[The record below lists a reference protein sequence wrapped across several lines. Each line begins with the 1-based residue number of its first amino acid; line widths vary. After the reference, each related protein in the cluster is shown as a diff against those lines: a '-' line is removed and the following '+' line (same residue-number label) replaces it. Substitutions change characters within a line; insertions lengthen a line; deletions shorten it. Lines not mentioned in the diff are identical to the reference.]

1 MPPHLNVC
9 PSLSGPLKGLFHRG
23 SPLALRVNLSLKTFL
38 WSTHLFGVL
47 MGHVGIKKAAAFHAT
62 KILIQRFSA
71 SLSELEERERV
82 TRTLMYHAPEGL
94 DPTWRH
100 R

>member
-1 MPPHLNVC
+1 
-9 PSLSGPLKGLFHRG
+9 
-23 SPLALRVNLSLKTFL
+23 
-38 WSTHLFGVL
+38 

-62 KILIQRFSA
+62 KTLIQRFSA